1 MILATSFTLMVEDNL
16 EKNVFSLKI
25 GLTTCY
31 L

>member
-1 MILATSFTLMVEDNL
+1 MILATSFTLIVEDNWK
-16 EKNVFSLKI
+16 KNVFSLKI